1 MSVADLEGVAPAD
14 ALVIR
19 ADGGMRWRG
28 EVVGDVADF
37 VAAQPEAG
45 RVRVVP
51 DRALPAADLVRIG
64 AGAARGGGGP
74 GGDRDRAGVVMIA
87 GSYIAKLVALGLA
100 VAVHGAVLFA
110 LGPGGREAVAV
121 EGAAG
126 AGRGATGAGVC
137 RYGGGAS

>member
-1 MSVADLEGVAPAD
+1 MKGYAPAD

-64 AGAARGGGGP
+64 
-74 GGDRDRAGVVMIA
+74 RA
-87 GSYIAKLVALGLA
+87 L
-100 VAVHGAVLFA
+100 
-110 LGPGGREAVAV
+110 R
-121 EGAAG
+121 AAG
-126 AGRGATGAGVC
+126 AGRVVIVTERGL
-137 RYGGGAS
+137 

>member
-1 MSVADLEGVAPAD
+1 MIRGMGSAGFRRSGVRKGREPTIALINIVFLMLVFFLVAGTLTRPLDPELRLVSVADLEGVAPAD

-28 EVVGDVADF
+28 EVVADVADF

-64 AGAARGGGGP
+64 
-74 GGDRDRAGVVMIA
+74 RA
-87 GSYIAKLVALGLA
+87 L
-100 VAVHGAVLFA
+100 
-110 LGPGGREAVAV
+110 R
-121 EGAAG
+121 AAG
-126 AGRGATGAGVC
+126 AGRVVIVTERGL
-137 RYGGGAS
+137 